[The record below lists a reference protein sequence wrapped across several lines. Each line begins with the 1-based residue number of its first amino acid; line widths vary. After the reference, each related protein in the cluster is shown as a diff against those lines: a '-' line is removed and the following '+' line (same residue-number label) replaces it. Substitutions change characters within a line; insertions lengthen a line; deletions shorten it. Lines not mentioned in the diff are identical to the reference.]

1 MLDEVMKSSDILFAD
16 DTVVIHISGNV
27 DNWGKIIK
35 TNQSLVKLFGYTKV
49 EVVGHSINI
58 LMPSL
63 FGKRH
68 NEFLQKFFETGYQ
81 IMFNKERIL
90 YGLHRSRYCFCIKIF
105 VKQFPN
111 LEEGMQYVAMIR
123 STQTDSE
130 YILTDTKGVIDTFSQ
145 GLSTILNLPISL
157 FNENGLYSAS
167 CKKQSSLK
175 CSL

>member
-35 TNQSLVKLFGYTKV
+35 TNQSLAKLFGYTKV

-68 NEFLQKFFETGYQ
+68 NEFLQKFLAG
-81 IMFNKERIL
+81 
-90 YGLHRSRYCFCIKIF
+90 
-105 VKQFPN
+105 
-111 LEEGMQYVAMIR
+111 
-123 STQTDSE
+123 
-130 YILTDTKGVIDTFSQ
+130 
-145 GLSTILNLPISL
+145 
-157 FNENGLYSAS
+157 
-167 CKKQSSLK
+167 
-175 CSL
+175 